1 MTPLNNDAVST
12 VLGAAREPLAMTV
25 ARLFFAADE
34 ATEWESRHYGAVCL
48 VKDLAVQ
55 MCLVVLVDL
64 DSKSEVFSQEITKG
78 TTYTVSSPNF
88 HWFPGETC
96 AVGLQFDD
104 EREAEVFAH
113 AVGAT
118 VCSDPQ
124 DNSSSLSVTETR
136 ERTQA
141 VCVAYAV
148 VPLISPAAVDNE
160 VQSRPLPALPTH
172 RKLPS
177 ESVGA
182 VAAAASGPDPI
193 YEQLEAVHTEATPA
207 AHAQRDPKL
216 GGDGEPGSA
225 GSCSTSKAGRRLSFF
240 EKLKAKPAQV
250 VSKQRAST
258 VADISAPV
266 GRQRASTVADIS
278 APVGR
283 QRASTVTDISAPV
296 GRQRASTVADISAP
310 VGRQRASTVADI
322 SAPIGRQRALTVA
335 DISAPVRVQASSKP
349 EAGRHLIDL
358 PVPKGFVVRPRSFS
372 EAPESKK
379 EKRKP
384 KGKKTWFGRRM
395 TLSKFDI
402 TGPAHFEHLN
412 QPGAEPSSAR

>member
-1 MTPLNNDAVST
+1 M
-12 VLGAAREPLAMTV
+12 
-25 ARLFFAADE
+25 
-34 ATEWESRHYGAVCL
+34 
-48 VKDLAVQ
+48 
-55 MCLVVLVDL
+55 
-64 DSKSEVFSQEITKG
+64 
-78 TTYTVSSPNF
+78 
-88 HWFPGETC
+88 
-96 AVGLQFDD
+96 
-104 EREAEVFAH
+104 
-113 AVGAT
+113 
-118 VCSDPQ
+118 
-124 DNSSSLSVTETR
+124 
-136 ERTQA
+136 
-141 VCVAYAV
+141 AYAV

-160 VQSRPLPALPTH
+160 VQSRPLPTLPTH

-177 ESVGA
+177 ESLGA
-182 VAAAASGPDPI
+182 AATAASGPEPL
-193 YEQLEAVHTEATPA
+193 YEELEAVHTEATPT

-266 GRQRASTVADIS
+266 S
-278 APVGR
+278 
-283 QRASTVTDISAPV
+283 
-296 GRQRASTVADISAP
+296 RQRASTVADISAP

-322 SAPIGRQRALTVA
+322 SAPVGRQRALTVA
-335 DISAPVRVQASSKP
+335 DISAPVRVQASSTP

-358 PVPKGFVVRPRSFS
+358 PAPKGFVVRPRSFS